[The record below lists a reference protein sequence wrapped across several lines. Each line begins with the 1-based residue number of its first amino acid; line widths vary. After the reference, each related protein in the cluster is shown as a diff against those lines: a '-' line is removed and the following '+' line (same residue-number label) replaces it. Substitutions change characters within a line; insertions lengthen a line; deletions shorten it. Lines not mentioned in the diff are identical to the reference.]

1 MRKIEPPDVA
11 PVVVRDSEADVVE
24 VVTAD
29 ELKRRK
35 AEKER
40 AARQQRTGTV
50 YYAEHR
56 ILALRPGEVFTV
68 PGYSLDVWWFVQD
81 VHGPGRVV
89 TGCTLIFDQPYQC
102 SFPFEVVHPKAFWQA
117 FEQTEAECAYRR
129 VKSRLGHVKML
140 EPPRFEAARQA
151 A

>member
-1 MRKIEPPDVA
+1 M
-11 PVVVRDSEADVVE
+11 VVRDGDAEVVE
-24 VVTAD
+24 VVTTD

-40 AARQQRTGTV
+40 AARQQRTGAAF
-50 YYAEHR
+50 YSEHR
-56 ILALRPGEVFTV
+56 ILALSPGAAFTV
-68 PGYSLDVWWFVQD
+68 PTYSLDVWWFVQD

-102 SFPFEVVHPKAFWQA
+102 SFPFEVIQPKTFWEA
-117 FEQTEAECAYRR
+117 VEQTEVECEYRR
-129 VKSRLGHVKML
+129 VKSRLGRVKVL